1 MELTEI
7 REQINRVDDELL
19 PLFLRRMELS
29 ARVAAYKKEA
39 GMPVYDAAREQ
50 AILDKISG
58 RAGEMGEY
66 ARQLYREIM
75 RLSRAYQEQLLTEGN
90 GFSRSAAEKGEA

>member
-1 MELTEI
+1 MKRTGPCAGFDSRGTCPLTT
-7 REQINRVDDELL
+7 LL
-19 PLFLRRMELS
+19 VRCTSDTSVS
-29 ARVAAYKKEA
+29 ASRHKFN
-39 GMPVYDAAREQ
+39 YDAAREQ

-75 RLSRAYQEQLLTEGN
+75 QLSRVYQEQLLTDGS